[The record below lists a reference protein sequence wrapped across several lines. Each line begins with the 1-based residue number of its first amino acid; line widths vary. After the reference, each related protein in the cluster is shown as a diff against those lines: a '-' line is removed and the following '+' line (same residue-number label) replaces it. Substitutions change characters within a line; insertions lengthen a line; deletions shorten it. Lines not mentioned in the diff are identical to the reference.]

1 MWCWTRVAVAAGC
14 AVVALAACG
23 SEHAGQSQSALT
35 TRASAAE
42 SPAQRAAADAVS
54 LLAAFRPPAG
64 ATQSGPLTVPVL
76 AQEDQPIPSDV
87 VTRTRWYRAPGQPL
101 AVLAWVTEHCPSGL
115 MLAGSGGQGWI
126 PVRCGSARQLPQPR
140 LAGIRPGT
148 HFPPVWD
155 DMFSGAAGE
164 LEVSVA
170 ADGPGKVAIR
180 LDAQAAWLPARPAA
194 ERLPAAARVVTIT
207 HVPGSE
213 PQPAGDAPVT
223 ITNPPLVARIA
234 AIVDALPVFPPGIAS
249 CLLSDGSGMRLT
261 FRATPSGPALAEV
274 TAQTDGCESVAVTI
288 GGKSMPTLAQ
298 SASLQQQVATVVGLH
313 WPAGQLP
320 AGRATPT
327 AAPTAMTP

>member
-1 MWCWTRVAVAAGC
+1 MAVAVAAAGC

-23 SEHAGQSQSALT
+23 SEHVGQSQSAPT
-35 TRASAAE
+35 TGAAAAE
-42 SPAQRAAADAVS
+42 SPAQRAAAGAVS
-54 LLAAFRPPAG
+54 MLAAFRPPTG
-64 ATQSGPLTVPVL
+64 ATQTGPLTVAAL
-76 AQEDQPIPSDV
+76 AQVDQPMSSDV

-101 AVLAWVTEHCPSGL
+101 AVLAWVTEHCPSG
-115 MLAGSGGQGWI
+115 MTLAGSGGQGWI

-140 LAGIRPGT
+140 LPGIGPSTRV
-148 HFPPVWD
+148 PPVWD

-170 ADGPGKVAIR
+170 ADGPGEVAIR
-180 LDAQAAWLPARPAA
+180 LDARATWLPARPAA
-194 ERLPAAARVVTIT
+194 ERVPAAAQVVTIT

-223 ITNPPLVARIA
+223 MTNPAMVARIA
-234 AIVDALPVFPPGIAS
+234 AIVDALPVFPPGITS
-249 CLLSDGSGMRLT
+249 CPLSDGSGMRLT
-261 FRATPSGPALAEV
+261 FRATPSGPALAVV

-298 SASLQQQVATVVGLH
+298 SASLQQQVATMAGLH

-320 AGRATPT
+320 AGPTTPT
-327 AAPTAMTP
+327 AHPTAMMP